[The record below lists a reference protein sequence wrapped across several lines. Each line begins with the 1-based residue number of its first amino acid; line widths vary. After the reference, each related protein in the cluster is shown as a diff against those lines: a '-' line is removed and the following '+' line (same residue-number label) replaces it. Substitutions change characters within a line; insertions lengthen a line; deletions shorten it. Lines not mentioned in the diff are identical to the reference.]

1 MVHELRH
8 MDEPLPKFSAV
19 AESTDPQNLYLR
31 VSDRQNF
38 SGVKFAACL
47 HDFQQGAGKKDLL
60 AKAAKPL
67 YDKQRVLI

>member
-19 AESTDPQNLYLR
+19 AESTDPQIEILR

-38 SGVKFAACL
+38 SGVRFAACL
-47 HDFQQGAGKKDLL
+47 HDFQQGAGKKRF
-60 AKAAKPL
+60 ACKSGET
-67 YDKQRVLI
+67 VV